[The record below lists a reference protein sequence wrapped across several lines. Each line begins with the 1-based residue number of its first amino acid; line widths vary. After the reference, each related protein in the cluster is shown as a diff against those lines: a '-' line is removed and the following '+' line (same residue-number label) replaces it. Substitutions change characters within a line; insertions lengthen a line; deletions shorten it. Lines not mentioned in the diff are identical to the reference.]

1 MREMVE
7 GLLETGTPFKKVD
20 FMKLLDK
27 YEQFDA
33 DLADDGDN
41 EELEETDPQD
51 IPAPTTTTNR
61 LWTHKTP
68 VLIPGATS
76 SSLKGNVLPSNIMPK
91 TMGPAARAADDNAVQ
106 DDGKGGLMTLSP
118 APRVGEVDIPVRDM
132 RYIDQRDERFE
143 THIPTFEDEE

>member
-1 MREMVE
+1 MPRNQPCAKW
-7 GLLETGTPFKKVD
+7 LRAYSETGTPFKKVD

-33 DLADDGDN
+33 DLADDNDT
-41 EELEETDPQD
+41 E
-51 IPAPTTTTNR
+51 
-61 LWTHKTP
+61 
-68 VLIPGATS
+68 
-76 SSLKGNVLPSNIMPK
+76 
-91 TMGPAARAADDNAVQ
+91 

-118 APRVGEVDIPVRDM
+118 APRVGEVDVPVRDM